1 MEVSGVLY
9 HCSYSR
15 GAVRLYVRGDSP
27 YTIVVRYLPYF
38 ILVPN
43 RVEQA
48 KSKLASRAVIEEDEL
63 YVDGVLKPVFKVRYS
78 SSDERRQL
86 VQVAQQLGECRETDI
101 EPWYVYLLESGIT
114 PLAELSARGDL
125 KDGVLYAEDVEVR
138 SREPP
143 VSLKTVYFTCYI
155 YSEHGY
161 PRKGEDPVLVAGFR
175 GSSGTEVYEAS
186 DGDDR
191 ELLASIAEYIRE
203 QDPDV
208 IVGYEQDAD
217 EWPYIIARAKR
228 HGLKLR
234 IGRDL
239 SEPVETG
246 KYFRGMI
253 LKETEV
259 EGRANIDLF
268 SVAWRDFPELPT
280 KSIEEVAEALGIECP
295 KLPPSYMIKELWRER
310 REELKA
316 ALEERLSLIEE
327 VARELLP
334 LQLEFSRLTGVPLHY
349 ATRMTVGE
357 LVDSLVLREAYR
369 RRAALPDRGAKK
381 AWFPGGFVWLK
392 KPGVYESVGS
402 LDFKSMYPT
411 LIKNFNISPE
421 TVGCKCCR
429 EEAREVEA
437 EGERFKVCSKR
448 KGLLPD
454 IVEELLELRAQLKR
468 EMAKHPHD
476 SSEYK
481 RLYAKQH
488 AVKVVTNAIYGY
500 MGWANSRLYTAD
512 GAKLT
517 TALGRKYI
525 QEVRKLAESRGLTP
539 VYIDTDG
546 IHIAG
551 VTEEQALK
559 LVDEVNSK
567 MPVTIEF
574 EHIARRALYLT
585 KKKYV
590 HLVDGRLVAKGFE
603 FVRKDYP
610 AIVKEA
616 QKAVVEAILR
626 DGDLERARRVAEEY
640 RARLER
646 MEVSKD
652 DLVMVEQLAKKLEEY
667 ERTTK
672 ASAAARWLQ
681 ENAGVEVHRGMN
693 LYILVIK
700 GSEPVNYRARPAE
713 FFELEDCDISY
724 YLELF
729 DKVVERT
736 LAAAREV
743 KTKPRAADLTTFFS

>member
-1 MEVSGVLY
+1 MEASGVLY
-9 HCSYSR
+9 HCSYSK
-15 GAVRLYVRGDSP
+15 GFINLYVRGDHP
-27 YTIVVRYLPYF
+27 YTIAVRYLPYF
-38 ILVPN
+38 ILIPS
-43 RVEQA
+43 RAEA
-48 KSKLASRAVIEEDEL
+48 RSKLSERAVVEEDEL
-63 YVDGVLKPVFKVRYS
+63 YVDGELKPVFKVRYS
-78 SSDERRQL
+78 SLDERKQL
-86 VQVAQQLGECRETDI
+86 VQLAQQLGECRGTDI
-101 EPWYVYLLESGIT
+101 EPWHIYLLESDVS
-114 PLAELSARGDL
+114 PLAELSARGEL
-125 KDGVLYAEDVEVR
+125 RGSVIHAESVEVK
-138 SREPP
+138 SREPSA
-143 VSLKTVYFTCYI
+143 SLKTVYFTCYV

-161 PRKGEDPVLVAGFR
+161 PMKGEDPVLLAGFKS
-175 GSSGTEVYEAS
+175 SSGVEIYEAR

-191 ELLASIAEYIRE
+191 ELLASIVGYIRE

-217 EWPYIIARAKR
+217 EWPYIMARAKR

-234 IGRDL
+234 VGRDL

-253 LKETEV
+253 LKETAI

-280 KSIEEVAEALGIECP
+280 KSIEEVAEALGIEPP
-295 KLPPSYMIKELWRER
+295 KLPPSYMVKKLWRER

-334 LQLEFSRLTGVPLHY
+334 LQLEFSRLTGVPPHY

-369 RRAALPDRGAKK
+369 RRVALPDRGAKK

-392 KPGVYESVGS
+392 KPGVHESVGS

-421 TVGCKCCR
+421 TVSCRCCR
-429 EEAREVEA
+429 EEAREIEVGE
-437 EGERFKVCSKR
+437 ERFRICSKR

-454 IVEELLELRAQLKR
+454 IIEELLELRARLKM
-468 EMAKHPHD
+468 EMAKYPH
-476 SSEYK
+476 SSPEYK

-500 MGWANSRLYTAD
+500 MGWANSRLYTAS

-517 TALGRKYI
+517 TALGRRYI
-525 QEVRKLAESRGLTP
+525 QEVRRLAESRGLTP

-559 LVDEVNSK
+559 LVEEVNSK
-567 MPVTIEF
+567 MPITIEF
-574 EHIARRALYLT
+574 EHIAQRALYLT

-590 HLVDGRLVAKGFE
+590 HLVDGRLIAKGFE
-603 FVRKDYP
+603 FIRKDYP
-610 AIVKEA
+610 PIVKEA
-616 QKAVVEAILR
+616 QKAVVEAILKE
-626 DGDLERARRVAEEY
+626 GDLEKARRIAEEY
-640 RARLER
+640 RDKLER
-646 MEVSKD
+646 MEVSKE

-693 LYILVIK
+693 LYILVVK

-736 LAAAREV
+736 LAAATEAKV
-743 KTKPRAADLTTFFS
+743 KPKVADLTTFLS